1 MDLSFTPQDLA
12 FQAEVRAWIAA
23 TYTPQLRAKM
33 ALSKNGYLD
42 KAGQLEWQQALYKK
56 GWAAPDWP
64 VDLGGPGWTSSQR
77 YIFNMEVSAAGCPQ
91 PSPMG
96 LKMVA
101 PVIMAFGNDDQK
113 AQHLPKILAS
123 EIWWCQ
129 GYSEPGSGS
138 DLASLQMK
146 AEKTTRD
153 GVEGYLLN
161 GSKIWTTH
169 AQWADWMFNLVR
181 TSTEAKNQ
189 NGISFILVDMKTPGI
204 SIRALPTLDGPV
216 EGQQEINQVFYE
228 DVFVPATNLIGE
240 EGKGWTYAK
249 YLLEFERGNAYA
261 PGLKNALKKVKRIAS
276 VEQAGEGVLAAD
288 PDFARKIA
296 DLEIQISVLDATEL
310 KIFSGLSSGKS
321 VGAASSMLKCKGSEM
336 QQAISELALE
346 AVGEAGIPFVAD
358 SWAIVDGR
366 SNEPMPV
373 PDYAAAVSPSYFNY
387 RKTSIYAGSN
397 EIQRNIMAKM
407 VLGL

>member
-1 MDLSFTPQDLA
+1 MDLSFTPEDLA
-12 FQAEVRAWIAA
+12 FQAEVRAWIEAN
-23 TYTPQLRAKM
+23 YTPKLRAKM

-42 KAGQLEWQQALYKK
+42 KEGQLEWQRALYAK

-64 VDLGGPGWTSSQR
+64 VEHGGPGWTPSQR
-77 YIFNMEVSAAGCPQ
+77 YIFNMEVSAAGCPT

-101 PVIMAFGNDDQK
+101 PVIMAFGNDAQK
-113 AQHLPKILAS
+113 AQHLPPILAS

-153 GVEGYLLN
+153 GVEGYVLN

-181 TSTEAKNQ
+181 TSVEDKNQ

-204 SIRALPTLDGPV
+204 SVRSLPTLDGPLD
-216 EGQQEINQVFYE
+216 GQQEINQVFYE

-261 PGLKNALKKVKRIAS
+261 PGLKNALKKVKRIAA
-276 VEQAGEGVLAAD
+276 VEQAGAGVLADD

-296 DLEIQISVLDATEL
+296 DLEIQVSVLDATEL

-358 SWAIVDGR
+358 SWAILDGR

-373 PDYAAAVSPSYFNY
+373 PDYAAAVAPAYFNY

>member
-1 MDLSFTPQDLA
+1 MDLSFTSEDLA
-12 FQAEVRAWIAA
+12 FQSEVRSWIQQA
-23 TYTPQLRAKM
+23 YSPQLRAKM

-42 KAGQLEWQQALYKK
+42 KAGQLEWQHALYAK

-64 VDLGGPGWTSSQR
+64 VELGGPGWTSSQR

-101 PVIMAFGNDDQK
+101 PVIMAFGNDAQK

-146 AEKTTRD
+146 AEKTTRG
-153 GVEGYLLN
+153 GVEGYVLN

-204 SIRALPTLDGPV
+204 TVASLPTLDGPV
-216 EGQQEINQVFYE
+216 DGQQEINQVFYE

-261 PGLKNALKKVKRIAS
+261 PGLKNALKKVKRIAA
-276 VEQAGEGVLAAD
+276 VEQAGEGTLASD

-373 PDYAAAVSPSYFNY
+373 PDYAAAVAPAYFNY

>member
-1 MDLSFTPQDLA
+1 MDLAFTPDDLA
-12 FQAEVRAWIAA
+12 FQSEVRAWIEA

-42 KAGQLEWQQALYKK
+42 KAGQLEWQHALYAN

-64 VDLGGPGWTSSQR
+64 VEMGGPGWTSSQR

-101 PVIMAFGNDDQK
+101 PVIMAFGNEEQK

-146 AEKTTRD
+146 AEKTSRD
-153 GVEGYLLN
+153 GVDGYVLN

-189 NGISFILVDMKTPGI
+189 NGISFILVDMKTTGI
-204 SIRALPTLDGPV
+204 SVRSLPTLDGPV
-216 EGQQEINQVFYE
+216 DGQQEINQVFYE

-261 PGLKNALKKVKRIAS
+261 PGLKSALKKVKRIAS
-276 VEQAGEGVLAAD
+276 VEQAGEGVLATD
-288 PDFARKIA
+288 PDFARKLA

-366 SNEPMPV
+366 SNEPLPV
-373 PDYAAAVSPSYFNY
+373 PDYAAAVAPSYFNY